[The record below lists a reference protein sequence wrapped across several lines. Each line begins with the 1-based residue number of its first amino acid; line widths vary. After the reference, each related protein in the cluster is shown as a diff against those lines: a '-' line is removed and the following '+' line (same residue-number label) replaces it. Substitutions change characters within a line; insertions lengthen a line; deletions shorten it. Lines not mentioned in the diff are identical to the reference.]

1 MAQYRTCNLSAT
13 SRPSSPLRHVFK
25 VPPESCY
32 DNTYVQEIGVRFY
45 CGACTSHTLWLLPL
59 LLLLLCLFHLL

>member
-1 MAQYRTCNLSAT
+1 
-13 SRPSSPLRHVFK
+13 VFK